1 MLDQSNLVKNMAAA
15 FGYLAPSLLENIK
28 IINKSQLKEKVPGS
42 KELNQKNNSKD
53 AKDGVEIVKK

>member
-15 FGYLAPSLLENIK
+15 FGHLAPSFLENIK
-28 IINKSQLKEKVPGS
+28 TSCKSQLKKEVQGS
-42 KELNQKNNSKD
+42 IEFNQKNNSKD